1 MERSMR
7 NILEAC
13 RSKGAMMTL
22 LMLVCILGVASA
34 GRADPRPGLAVIP
47 FFAQIHEDPT
57 KGSVCP
63 VCQRAVRRGDI
74 PPGTLDF
81 LTQLLNQKMEAQKEF
96 RVSSMREVEAYP
108 ELLRSELFQT
118 KPVTSSIELGGALSV
133 DYVFI
138 GFLYRFDE
146 RVGAPLAVEKPAS
159 VGYDLHLFRVKDGK
173 MVWSGRFDETQQA
186 LTDDLLKLG
195 AFLRRKAVWLKAE
208 ELASV
213 GMDEVLKDF
222 PRPEALEQ
230 VR

>member
-1 MERSMR
+1 MK
-7 NILEAC
+7 NILAAC
-13 RSKGAMMTL
+13 KSKGVRMTL
-22 LMLVCILGVASA
+22 LALACILGVATA
-34 GRADPRPGLAVIP
+34 GGADPRSSLAVIP
-47 FFAQIHEDPT
+47 FFAQSHEDPA

-63 VCQRAVRRGDI
+63 VCQRAARRGDI
-74 PPGTLDF
+74 PPGALDF
-81 LTQLLNQKMEAQKEF
+81 LTRLLNQEMEAHKEF
-96 RVSSMREVEAYP
+96 RVSSMGEVEAYP

-118 KPVTSSIELGGALSV
+118 KPVTSSIELGRALNV

-146 RVGAPLAVEKPAS
+146 RIGASLAVEKPAS

-186 LTDDLLKLG
+186 LTDDLLKIG

-213 GMDEVLKDF
+213 GMDEILKDL
-222 PRPEALEQ
+222 PRPEELEQ